1 MVHQQLS
8 SGLASW
14 SELIAP
20 GDGPMSKALGYF
32 VHREMSRG
40 WVGWHSQWEARRA
53 RLASM
58 RRSLAHLL
66 NRELSRGLIAWVE
79 MAVDRAEFLRKLR
92 KGVSR
97 LVSQQVSSGFVSWR
111 VAVCARDDPMST
123 ALRYL
128 FNRALA
134 RGWLAWQETWA
145 ELTRA
150 RESLGRGPVSY
161 THLTLPTIY
170 SV

>member
-1 MVHQQLS
+1 M
-8 SGLASW
+8 
-14 SELIAP
+14 
-20 GDGPMSKALGYF
+20 
-32 VHREMSRG
+32 
-40 WVGWHSQWEARRA
+40 
-53 RLASM
+53 
-58 RRSLAHLL
+58 
-66 NRELSRGLIAWVE
+66 
-79 MAVDRAEFLRKLR
+79 RAEFLRKLR

-150 RESLGRGPVSY
+150 RESLGRGLG
-161 THLTLPTIY
+161 HLLHRDLSRGFCAWVEMAVDRAEFLRKLRKGLGFVVHRQAALGFNGCWLQTVARSKRRRRAPPR
-170 SV
+170 